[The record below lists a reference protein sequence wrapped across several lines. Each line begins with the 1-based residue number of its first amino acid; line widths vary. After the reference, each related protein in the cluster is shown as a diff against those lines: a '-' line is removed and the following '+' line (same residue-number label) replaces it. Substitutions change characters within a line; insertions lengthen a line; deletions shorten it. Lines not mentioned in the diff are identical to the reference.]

1 MLSKRQKHGKYI
13 EKARQTAEE
22 REEEAD
28 KMPIR
33 HISDLSANAE
43 ELFSKVAEPGK
54 GSGRSGFT
62 LTKSGKQL
70 FNSSHKDEEFYIP
83 HVAPDHRTEMGLGV
97 NSFEQ
102 QASEDVLEMTQDES
116 RLMHN
121 NQQKTKWDRK
131 RKRFVGSGGKEKM
144 KKIKTE
150 SGTYISSSYKKN
162 IYQDWLERSK
172 EEGVNFDN
180 LANEFTTKGEDAED
194 DYRRSG
200 EF

>member
-1 MLSKRQKHGKYI
+1 M
-13 EKARQTAEE
+13 
-22 REEEAD
+22 
-28 KMPIR
+28 
-33 HISDLSANAE
+33 
-43 ELFSKVAEPGK
+43 
-54 GSGRSGFT
+54 
-62 LTKSGKQL
+62 
-70 FNSSHKDEEFYIP
+70 
-83 HVAPDHRTEMGLGV
+83 
-97 NSFEQ
+97 
-102 QASEDVLEMTQDES
+102 EMTQDES